1 MSALLII
8 FLVIGFFFLFKFT
21 AAFTAIVAIIAGTTT
36 ITTLV
41 CVWQGTS
48 YSLKASGYKPNRGEQ
63 AYRQVDAGLKQ
74 IVGDLQ
80 EIRSQLEE
88 TELHL
93 QNLEYLKYARQNRNG
108 ENES

>member
-8 FLVIGFFFLFKFT
+8 FLV
-21 AAFTAIVAIIAGTTT
+21 IAGTTT

-48 YSLKASGYKPNRGEQ
+48 YSLKASGYKPNKGEQ

-80 EIRSQLEE
+80 EIHSQLEE
-88 TELHL
+88 AELHL
-93 QNLEYLKYARQNRNG
+93 QDLEYLKYARQNRN
-108 ENES
+108 EAK